1 MGLSAVFY
9 ETKPKVCEIKLP
21 EEDQPLAGDCEAA
34 LRKRREAMPSLRS
47 RKRNVL
53 SRNPRMRAARLWL
66 PFVSTRVLRNMARSS
81 SSKVAPPGGMV
92 TVSAP

>member
-1 MGLSAVFY
+1 MGLSAVFC
-9 ETKPKVCEIKLP
+9 ETRPNLCGIKLP
-21 EEDQPLAGDCEAA
+21 EDDQPLAGDWEPA
-34 LRKRREAMPSLRS
+34 LRTRREAMPSLRS

-81 SSKVAPPGGMV
+81 SSNVAPPDGMV
-92 TVSAP
+92 TISAS